1 MAAVYLTRKGYEML
15 HAELRDLVEVRRPQ
29 VMVDLAQAREFGDI
43 SENAEYETAKRDQG
57 LIEGRIHELEGLL
70 ASVDILAIPTCVDCA
85 VIGARVIVENLDVG
99 GTRTYRLVTEQEAH
113 LAEEYL
119 SVDSPLGRALLGKK
133 IGEEVIFQA
142 PAGTRRIEHRRG
154 SLPSTRIHPLP
165 DFRDR
170 WKHL

>member
-15 HAELRDLVEVRRPQ
+15 SAELRDLIEVRRPQ
-29 VMVDLAQAREFGDI
+29 VMADLAQAREFGDI

-70 ASVDILAIPTCVDCA
+70 ASVEILEIPDCVDCV
-85 VIGARVIVENLDVG
+85 VIGAKVVVENLDFG
-99 GTRTYRLVTEQEAH
+99 GNRNYRLVTEQEAH

-133 IGEEVIFQA
+133 VGDEVTFEA
-142 PAGTRRIEHRRG
+142 PAGTRRFKLLELFG
-154 SLPSTRIHPLP
+154 ADKSG
-165 DFRDR
+165 DE
-170 WKHL
+170 